1 MFEGAAGGKGE
12 WSWKLV
18 DRSNGDPSVRSDFE
32 VGDDVEMAGGLRVRL
47 TVTFTASGLAAPPYV
62 AVSGLTDSELSLEDC
77 PDGILAAEIPNLCK
91 GGDDLFNNG
100 PGWLVFLRADK
111 KEKKSSDAESE
122 QKVLSIA
129 NKKFIHYND
138 EVLVPFIRSIRE
150 KLGWKN
156 GQAIPD
162 CLKACSWFDGDIGQL
177 QTMIDEAREAMD
189 DAEKIVRNKHS
200 AASTGQISY
209 PIMRAHA
216 IPVGECDKI
225 ML

>member
-1 MFEGAAGGKGE
+1 M
-12 WSWKLV
+12 S
-18 DRSNGDPSVRSDFE
+18 P
-32 VGDDVEMAGGLRVRL
+32 
-47 TVTFTASGLAAPPYV
+47 
-62 AVSGLTDSELSLEDC
+62 EDC

-162 CLKACSWFDGDIGQL
+162 CLKARSWFDGDIGQL

-200 AASTGQISY
+200 AASTDQISY